1 MGVHQASWLSKL
13 KDDNIDCDWSKP
25 MNIYSTTKLTK
36 KIGES
41 MKTLLDNGPNV
52 QMSTTQK
59 QLIAAFKFGTILVFH
74 QNIKC

>member
-1 MGVHQASWLSKL
+1 M
-13 KDDNIDCDWSKP
+13 I
-25 MNIYSTTKLTK
+25 ISTTKITK

-59 QLIAAFKFGTILVFH
+59 QQMAAFKFGPKQVSH